1 MLRSFALTL
10 AEEIAMSTRLPRW
23 SWSLLL
29 AVLLLLP
36 AALRAQDMG
45 QAPAVDAT
53 GTGASAA
60 PAMSTAAAPPPPAP
74 ESAPAAP
81 PRVTAVRSINA
92 EHPNRAGLGD
102 AVILTVKN
110 LQSYLGGNEDACGDL
125 VLYLADVPIPGS
137 PPEACDPYTS
147 EVRFDLDR
155 TADSDRSWHVL
166 LAEPVSFTKKIS
178 VSIGAKGR
186 LAFPTDVKGAKS
198 FELEIVPATE
208 FVLYLIGLVLSILV
222 AAYLV
227 KATPIL
233 RDRVPGM
240 PVSQAP
246 YSLSRFQ
253 LAFWSFLVIAAYLF
267 IWLLTEELDTIT
279 GSVLALLGIGSATA
293 LGAKIIDQGK
303 SDQGKTGSGVSNPAP
318 AAALPPGD
326 PTVPAVPT
334 VVVVAPMT
342 SKGFLQDVLSDEQ
355 GISLYRFQLFAWTL
369 VLGVIFCAS
378 VYNGLQMPQ
387 FSTTLLG
394 LMGISSGTY
403 LGFKVPEPT
412 PHG

>member
-1 MLRSFALTL
+1 M
-10 AEEIAMSTRLPRW
+10 
-23 SWSLLL
+23 
-29 AVLLLLP
+29 
-36 AALRAQDMG
+36 
-45 QAPAVDAT
+45 
-53 GTGASAA
+53 
-60 PAMSTAAAPPPPAP
+60 
-74 ESAPAAP
+74 
-81 PRVTAVRSINA
+81 
-92 EHPNRAGLGD
+92 
-102 AVILTVKN
+102 ILKVKN
-110 LQSYLGGNEDACGDL
+110 LNQYLGGDQNACGDL
-125 VLYLADVPIPGS
+125 ILFLADVPIPGS
-137 PPEACDPYTS
+137 PPEACDPYTG

-155 TADSDRSWHVL
+155 TADSDRSWHTL
-166 LAEPVSFTKKIS
+166 LAEPVSFTKKVS

-186 LAFPTDVKGAKS
+186 LAFPTDKED
-198 FELEIVPATE
+198 FELEIVPAAE
-208 FVLYLIGLVLSILV
+208 FVIFLLGLLLSTLV
-222 AAYLV
+222 AGYLA

-233 RDRVPGM
+233 RDRVPGL

-267 IWLLTEELDTIT
+267 IWLITEELDTIT

-303 SDQGKTGSGVSNPAP
+303 TDTP
-318 AAALPPGD
+318 AALAA
-326 PTVPAVPT
+326 T
-334 VVVVAPMT
+334 PMI
-342 SKGFLQDVLSDEQ
+342 SKGFLQDVLSDSE

-378 VYNGLQMPQ
+378 VYNGLEMPQ

-412 PHG
+412 SHG